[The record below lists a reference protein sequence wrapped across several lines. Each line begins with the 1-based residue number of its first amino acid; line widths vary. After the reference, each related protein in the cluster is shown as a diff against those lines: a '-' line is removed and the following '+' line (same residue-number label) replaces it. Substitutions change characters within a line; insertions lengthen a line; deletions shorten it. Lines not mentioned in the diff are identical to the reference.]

1 MKSNITLIGMPGA
14 GKSTIGVILAK
25 NMGFGFI
32 DTDVLIQT
40 NQQKTLQMI
49 INETDHLNLR
59 VLEEETILKVGVDN
73 HVIATGGSVVYSD
86 KAMAHLQSISKIVF
100 LEVRFDELKRRIK
113 NFGTRGIAKTRDQT
127 FADLYQ
133 ERQILYKKYADVT
146 VDCNTLSQAELA
158 DLVESLLLP

>member
-1 MKSNITLIGMPGA
+1 MKSPSPC
-14 GKSTIGVILAK
+14 STSGPKPRGRILAK

-59 VLEEETILKVGVDN
+59 ELEEETILQVGVDKY
-73 HVIATGGSVVYSD
+73 VIATGGSVVYSD
-86 KAMAHLQSISKIVF
+86 KAMAHLQRISKIVF

-113 NFGTRGIAKTRDQT
+113 NFSTRGIAKTRDQT
-127 FADLYQ
+127 FADLYR
-133 ERQILYKKYADVT
+133 ERQILYKKYADAT
-146 VDCNTLSQAELA
+146 VDCNMLSQAELA
-158 DLVESLLLP
+158 ELIESLLLP